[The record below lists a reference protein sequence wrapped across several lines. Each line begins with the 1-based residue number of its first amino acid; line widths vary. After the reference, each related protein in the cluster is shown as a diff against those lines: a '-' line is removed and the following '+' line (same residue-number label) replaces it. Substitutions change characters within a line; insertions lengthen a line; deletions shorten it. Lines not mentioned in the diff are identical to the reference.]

1 MNVRK
6 AFLALSIAAA
16 ALPAAYAATG
26 ATNPVLHD
34 GTVLLRGE
42 AGYVSARDGFVNNAE
57 VQRQLTHTMGINARE
72 ARAVAPGIDPRQ
84 SRAAAPMSEA
94 QLRDYRLQYIN

>member
-16 ALPAAYAATG
+16 ALPAAYATTSASD
-26 ATNPVLHD
+26 PVLHD

-42 AGYVSARDGFVNNAE
+42 AGYVSVRDGFVNHADAERQHTQIMGTNAGE
-57 VQRQLTHTMGINARE
+57 S
-72 ARAVAPGIDPRQ
+72 RAVAPGMNARQ
-84 SRAAAPMSEA
+84 SRAAVPMSDA